1 MVSRNRFTTAVSNTR
16 YRFMNKFPAIITLQ
30 ILLIGQ
36 VCRGAEL
43 TPDSIISTFAGAAHT
58 FSGDGGPAL
67 SAALSGFQQLQTDRS
82 GNIIFADT
90 NNHVVSRLNAD
101 GTLTVLA
108 GNGIAGFSG
117 EGGPARSASL
127 RYPSDAVMDK
137 AGNLYIYD
145 SENLRIRRVTPDGV
159 ISTYAGTGV
168 NGYTGDGGPALQAQ
182 IELDGKMAVDAT
194 GTLYFTDGVDS
205 VVRRITPDGTIT
217 TYAGNGQLATAP
229 DNGNNGPA
237 TMAELGLVLGG
248 LTIDS
253 AGNLYVAED
262 YTNQIRKI
270 TPTDVIVPVAG
281 SGTPGLVNGAAVSA
295 QFSSPTGIALDAG
308 GNLYVADANNGVVR
322 KISAA
327 GIVSTIAGTPVFS
340 FSGDGGPALL
350 ATFRF
355 PEGVAIGGDGNLY
368 VEDTGNFRIRE
379 VSADGTIRSVA
390 GNGQFEATPD
400 GTPAASASL
409 VGPNLLSF
417 DPSGRL
423 LIADPGDFTVRRIN
437 SDGTIQ
443 TIAGTG
449 VEGVGDGYQLSYG
462 GQGNETLIGTPRQ
475 AVADAHGNI
484 YVSDDYASVVYKIT
498 PDGIL
503 NVFAGQVGVDQ
514 FGGDNVQ
521 ATSSSF
527 AGPQGLALDQN
538 GNLYIADPADNRI
551 RKVSTNGIITTFA
564 GTGTAGYSGDGGPA
578 TQATLSF
585 PQGIAFDSKGDLIIA
600 DRVNN
605 RLRMVTPDGN
615 ISTIAGNGT
624 QSSTGN
630 GGPATAAS
638 LNRPFVVAA
647 SSAGDVFLIE
657 AGGTTVRRIN
667 ADGIITVVAGN
678 GQTGFGG
685 DGGPA
690 IEATFG
696 DADGLAV
703 DSTGNLYIADF
714 NNNRVR
720 VVLTSTPTLSA
731 TPTTLSF
738 LADSGGVTAGPQA
751 INITSSLPGLQ
762 VTASSD
768 SPWLIVPSTIAY
780 APGSVSI
787 SVDPTGLAPGTYQ
800 GNVSLLSPGLTSILS
815 TVHVTFRV
823 NSALDPQ
830 LTTDVPELTF
840 SLTSGGGPQTQS
852 LRVLNNGSGQVDF
865 FVQITGAGSVGLTPS
880 IVQGTT
886 QPNAPATVGVA
897 ADPSKFPIGTTSAS
911 LLILGANLQF
921 ATIPITITVTP
932 SPQKMALSQGGF
944 TFVAVAGGGVTPPQ
958 SFEVLATG
966 TGGFG
971 WTAEA
976 STVSGGAWL
985 SVSQESGSSSATSFG
1000 TVTVTASPTGL
1011 APGVYYGLVV
1021 VSSAGTVN
1029 SPQQFEVV
1037 LNVLASQS
1045 SAGATAAPSGL
1056 IFTAPAGGDSP
1067 SSQTFLLTNLNAASA
1082 ALSAKVTTTSG
1093 GTWLVAAP
1101 DNGSIPAGASQLIT
1115 VQPNTGSL
1123 PVGVYQGAITVQV
1136 GSMPLTV
1143 NVVFVVVP
1151 SVPPPAGSAS
1161 TAHAVAASCT
1171 PTKLYPVFT
1180 SLTQG
1185 FVIPASWPLPI
1196 QLQVVDDC
1204 GNPMTSGQVAT
1215 DFSNGDPRLALA
1227 SLQTGKWQGIWLGHN
1242 LKPNQIVITATATTP
1257 SPALNG
1263 SAVFTG
1269 MLASN
1274 PNVPAVA
1281 AGGVT
1286 SGAGQTGSMVV
1297 APGDVITIAGQYFAA
1312 APVSA
1317 TKLPLTTTLA
1327 STQVLFAGS
1336 SLPLIYASGGKILAI
1351 VPYDLAPNA
1360 QYQLIV
1366 SQGGSISGPAA
1377 VTVGTA
1383 QPGILQIATSN
1394 DASVPQ
1400 NLWSLL
1406 TAGTAFNLATAGPS
1420 AALTSGESLVIY
1432 CTGLGAINQ
1441 TLPPGNAAP
1450 TTPVST
1456 ANTVSVSIGGKNVP
1470 VTFAGLAPGYAGIYQ
1485 VTGTVPADAPVG
1497 KNIPITVSVAGQTS
1511 AAVEVAVQ

>member
-1 MVSRNRFTTAVSNTR
+1 MGSNYLR
-16 YRFMNKFPAIITLQ
+16 YRFMNKFPVIIALL
-30 ILLIGQ
+30 ILLTCR
-36 VCRGAEL
+36 VSRGADL
-43 TPDSIISTFAGAAHT
+43 TPDSIISTYAGAAHT

-67 SAALSGFQQLQTDRS
+67 NAALSGFQQLQTDRA
-82 GNIIFADT
+82 GNVIFADT

-127 RYPSDAVMDK
+127 RYPSDAVMDT

-145 SENLRIRRVTPDGV
+145 SFNFRIRRVTPGGV

-168 NGYTGDGGPALQAQ
+168 NGYTGDGGPAIQAH
-182 IELDGKMAVDAT
+182 IENAGKMAVDAT
-194 GTLYFTDGVDS
+194 GNLYFTDGIDS
-205 VVRRITPDGTIT
+205 VIRRITPDGTIT
-217 TYAGNGQLATAP
+217 TFAGNGQLATAP
-229 DNGNNGPA
+229 NNGNNGAA
-237 TMAELGLVLGG
+237 TKAELGLVLGG

-270 TPTDVIVPVAG
+270 TPDGVIVPVAG
-281 SGTPGLVNGAAVSA
+281 SGTPGLVNGAALSA
-295 QFSSPTGIALDAG
+295 QFSGPEGIALDSG

-322 KISAA
+322 KISAG

-355 PEGVAIGGDGNLY
+355 PEGVTIGGDGNLY
-368 VEDTGNFRIRE
+368 IEDTGNFRIRE

-390 GNGQFEATPD
+390 GNGQFEATSD
-400 GTPAASASL
+400 GTPAANSSL

-423 LIADPGDFTVRRIN
+423 LIADSGDFTVRRID

-449 VEGVGDGYQLSYG
+449 IEGAGDGYVLTYG
-462 GQGNETLIGTPRQ
+462 QQGKQTLIGTARQ
-475 AVADAHGNI
+475 AVADTQGNV
-484 YVSDDYASVVYKIT
+484 YVSDDGVGVVYKIT

-503 NVFAGQVGVDQ
+503 NVFAGQVFSYQ
-514 FGGDNVQ
+514 FGGDNIQ

-527 AGPQGLALDQN
+527 ITPQGLALDQN
-538 GNLYIADPADNRI
+538 GNLYISDPDDNRI
-551 RKVSTNGIITTFA
+551 RKVSTDGIITTFA

-578 TQATLSF
+578 TQAMLNF
-585 PQGIAFDSKGDLIIA
+585 PQGIAFDSKGNLIIA

-624 QSSTGN
+624 GSSTGN
-630 GGPATAAS
+630 GGSATAAG
-638 LNRPFVVAA
+638 LHQPVVVATD
-647 SSAGDVFLIE
+647 SAGDVFLVE
-657 AGGTTVRRIN
+657 TGGATVRRIN
-667 ADGIITVVAGN
+667 VDGIITAVAGN

-690 IEATFG
+690 VQATFG

-720 VVLTSTPTLSA
+720 VVLTATPTLSA
-731 TPTTLSF
+731 TPAALSF
-738 LADSGGVTAGPQA
+738 LAASGGVTAGPQA
-751 INITSSLPGLQ
+751 INVTTSLPGLQ

-768 SPWLIVPSTIAY
+768 SPWLIVPSAIAH
-780 APGSVSI
+780 APGSISI
-787 SVDPTGLAPGTYQ
+787 SADPTGLAPGTYQ
-800 GNVSLLSPGLTSILS
+800 GNVSLTSPGLTAVLS
-815 TVHVTFRV
+815 TVHVTFLV
-823 NSALDPQ
+823 NSPVDAQ
-830 LTTDVPELTF
+830 LTTDVSQLTF
-840 SLTSGGGPQTQS
+840 SLTSGGGAQTQS
-852 LRVLNNGSGQVDF
+852 LRVLNNGSGPVDF
-865 FVQITGAGSVGLTPS
+865 LVVLSGAGAAGLTPS
-880 IVQGTT
+880 IAQGTT
-886 QPNAPATVGVA
+886 QPNAPVTVSVA
-897 ADPSKFPIGTTSAS
+897 ADPSKFPVGTTSAS
-911 LLILGANLQF
+911 LLILGTNFQF
-921 ATIPITITVTP
+921 ATIPITITVSP

-958 SFEVLATG
+958 TFEVLATG

-971 WTAEA
+971 WTAQA
-976 STVSGGAWL
+976 STVSGGYWL
-985 SVSQESGSSSATSFG
+985 SVSPDSGSSSSTSFG
-1000 TVTVTASPTGL
+1000 TVTVSANPAGL

-1067 SSQTFLLTNLNAASA
+1067 SSQTFLLTNLNASTA
-1082 ALSAKVTTTSG
+1082 ALAVKVTTTDG
-1093 GTWLVAAP
+1093 GAWLVAAP
-1101 DNGSIPAGASQLIT
+1101 DNGSIAAGTSQLIT

-1123 PVGVYQGAITVQV
+1123 PAGVYQGAVAVQV

-1143 NVVFVVVP
+1143 NVVFVVIP
-1151 SVPPPAGSAS
+1151 SVTTPASGSSS
-1161 TAHAVAASCT
+1161 TAHATGSPGCAA
-1171 PTKLYPVFT
+1171 TKLYPVFT

-1204 GNPMTSGQVAT
+1204 GNPMTAGQVAT
-1215 DFSNGDPRLALA
+1215 DFSNGDPRLSLA
-1227 SLQTGKWQGIWLGHN
+1227 SLQTGQWQGIWLGHN
-1242 LKPNQIVITATATTP
+1242 LKPNQIVITASADIASPLLHGSTT
-1257 SPALNG
+1257 
-1263 SAVFTG
+1263 FTG

-1274 PNVPAVA
+1274 PNVPSVA
-1281 AGGVT
+1281 SGGVT
-1286 SGAGQTGSMVV
+1286 SGAGLTGEVVV

-1317 TKLPLTTTLA
+1317 TSLPLTTTLA
-1327 STQVLFAGS
+1327 GTQVLFAGS
-1336 SLPLIYASGGKILAI
+1336 SLPLIYSSNGKILAI
-1351 VPYDLAPNA
+1351 VPYNLAPSA

-1366 SQGGSISGPAA
+1366 SQGGTISGP
-1377 VTVGTA
+1377 VSVSVGTA
-1383 QPGILQIATSN
+1383 QPDILQIASTSTPGVAKN
-1394 DASVPQ
+1394 I
-1400 NLWSLL
+1400 WSLL
-1406 TAGTAFNLATAGPS
+1406 TAGTAFNLAKAGP
-1420 AALTSGESLVIY
+1420 AATLAPGDSLVIY

-1441 TLPPGNAAP
+1441 ALAPGQPAP
-1450 TTPVST
+1450 ATPVST
-1456 ANTVSVSIGGKNVP
+1456 VNTVTVSIGGKNMP
-1470 VTFAGLAPGYAGIYQ
+1470 VGFAGLVPGYPGIYQ
-1485 VTGTVPADAPVG
+1485 VTVTVPSNAPVG
-1497 KNIPITVSVAGQTS
+1497 KNIPIAVSVAGQTS
-1511 AAVEVAVQ
+1511 AAVPVAVQ